1 MHLLSLVGCPPS
13 SCPFL
18 RPSMNLHGI
27 TSSYHIL
34 VTWSCVLLSPPRH
47 GVARAAYAG
56 KLTAAEKVFHSYTCG
71 IELSG
76 MPRQLF
82 LPCNSEERVHVPS
95 AVGQVTDRALLE
107 KRTLSWFGYLGLVRV
122 KSIWSMISTKIF
134 LWIVQIVHLSRARSV
149 VSQLISS
156 SSS

>member
-1 MHLLSLVGCPPS
+1 MHLLSLVSCPPS

-18 RPSMNLHGI
+18 RPSVNLHGI

-34 VTWSCVLLSPPRH
+34 VTWSCVLLSPPRR
-47 GVARAAYAG
+47 GIARAAYAG
-56 KLTAAEKVFHSYTCG
+56 KLTAAEKVFHFYTWG

-95 AVGQVTDRALLE
+95 AVGRVTDRALLE
-107 KRTLSWFGYLGLVRV
+107 KRTMSWWVFG
-122 KSIWSMISTKIF
+122 SSWSKEYPGHDLDKIF
-134 LWIVQIVHLSRARSV
+134 LRIVQIVHFSRARSV